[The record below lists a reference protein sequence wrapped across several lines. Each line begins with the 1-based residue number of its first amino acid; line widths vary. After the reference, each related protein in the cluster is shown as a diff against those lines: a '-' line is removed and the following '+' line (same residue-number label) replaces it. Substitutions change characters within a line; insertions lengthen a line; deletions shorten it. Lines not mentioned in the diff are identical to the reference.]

1 MTALL
6 RLESVVLW
14 RGDRLLFEGLNLSLK
29 GGEALHIRGP
39 NGSGKSSLIRL
50 AAGLLR
56 PQSGRVER
64 GSIALADDSAALDG
78 ELPLHHALRFWSRF
92 AGAEARADEAM
103 AALGLAEL
111 SHVPVR
117 LLSSGQAKR
126 AALARV
132 LASGA
137 QLWLLDEPL
146 NGLDA
151 ESVIQLDEAIARHRT
166 SGGAV
171 IAASHGSLA
180 GDWTRLD
187 LGA

>member
-1 MTALL
+1 LTALL
-6 RLESVVLW
+6 RLESVVLH
-14 RGDRLLFEGLNLSLK
+14 RGGRLLFDGIDLTLEA
-29 GGEALHIRGP
+29 GEALHLRGP

-56 PQSGRVER
+56 PQSGRVAR
-64 GSIALADDSAALDG
+64 SKVALADDSTALDS
-78 ELPLHHALRFWSRF
+78 EWPLRRALRFWSGL
-92 AGAEARADEAM
+92 AGADARIDEAI
-103 AALGLAEL
+103 AALGLTDL

-132 LASGA
+132 LGSDAR
-137 QLWLLDEPL
+137 LWLLDEPL

-151 ESVIQLDEAIARHRT
+151 QSVTRLDKAIVRHRQA
-166 SGGAV
+166 GGAV
-171 IAASHGSLA
+171 LAASHGPLA
-180 GDWTRLD
+180 GRWTSLD